1 MEGFRYQEL
10 LTKARDVAGSLAV
23 EYGPI
28 PDMWEWQRVLAA
40 FQEGY
45 ILGSKKVIEGV
56 P

>member
-1 MEGFRYQEL
+1 MERFRYQEL
-10 LTKARDVAGSLAV
+10 LTKTRDLGGSLAV

-28 PDMWEWQRVLAA
+28 PDMSGWSKLLEA

-45 ILGSKKVIEGV
+45 ILGSKKVIQGV

>member
-1 MEGFRYQEL
+1 MEQFRYQEL
-10 LTKARDVAGSLAV
+10 LTKTRDLSGSLAI

-28 PDMWEWQRVLAA
+28 PDMSEWGGLLQA

-45 ILGSKKVIEGV
+45 ILGSKKVLEGV

>member
-1 MEGFRYQEL
+1 MERFRYQEL
-10 LTKARDVAGSLAV
+10 LTKARDLGGSLAV

-28 PDMWEWQRVLAA
+28 PVMSEWRRLIQA